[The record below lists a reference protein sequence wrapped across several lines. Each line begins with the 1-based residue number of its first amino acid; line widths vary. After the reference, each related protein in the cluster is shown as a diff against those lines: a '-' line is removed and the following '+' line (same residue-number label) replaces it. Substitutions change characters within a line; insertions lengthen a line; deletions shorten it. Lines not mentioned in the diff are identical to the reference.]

1 MQVEQFPFVAADEYL
16 SGNVRRKL
24 RMAKTLYEVLP
35 AEKKPLIVKNIEA
48 LEAVQPADL
57 TAAEIGVRIG
67 ANWIPIDVY
76 QKFMVETFGTS
87 YYAGSRIKILRSGAT
102 GQWAITEKN
111 ADRGNIKTLTT
122 YGTKRM
128 NAYQILEQTL
138 NQRDVRV
145 FDYVEDEN
153 GNKKPVLN
161 KKETAIAQDRQ
172 ELIKQKFSEWIWKDI
187 DRRERLCRIYNET
200 LIPFDPVNMTAVI
213 SALWA

>member
-1 MQVEQFPFVAADEYL
+1 MAADEYL

-24 RMAKTLYEVLP
+24 RMAKALYEVLP
-35 AEKKPLIVKNIEA
+35 AEKKPLIARNIEA
-48 LEAVQPADL
+48 LEAVQPVDL

-67 ANWIPIDVY
+67 ANWVPVEIY
-76 QKFMVETFGTS
+76 QQFMVETFGTS
-87 YYAGSRIKILRSGAT
+87 VYARSRIKILRSGAT
-102 GQWAITEKN
+102 GQWGITGKN
-111 ADRGNIKTLTT
+111 TDPGNVKAFTT

-161 KKETAIAQDRQ
+161 KKETTIAQDRQ
-172 ELIKQKFSEWIWKDI
+172 ELIKQKFLPNGSGRTSTGGSCCAAFTTKP
-187 DRRERLCRIYNET
+187 
-200 LIPFDPVNMTAVI
+200 LIPPGHGNMTGGTSLFPV
-213 SALWA
+213 